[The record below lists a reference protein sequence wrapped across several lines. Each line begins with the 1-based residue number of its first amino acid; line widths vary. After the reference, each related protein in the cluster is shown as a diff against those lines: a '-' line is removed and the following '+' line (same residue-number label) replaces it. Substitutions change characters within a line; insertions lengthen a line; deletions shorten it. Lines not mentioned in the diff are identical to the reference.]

1 MTAIENT
8 KGQMPLYPIRF
19 EPIYQYRIWGGRQ
32 LADLLTAPLP
42 DNDPIGEAWVLS
54 DRDDHASIV
63 ADGPL
68 KGQTI
73 GQLMKKFPE
82 QMMGTLAG
90 KFNRFP
96 LLLKFLDAHEMLSV
110 QVHPSDMHKDF
121 IPEGEHGKTE
131 AWVVLKSGSES
142 RIYEGL
148 KSGTTAENLRQSI
161 ANGKVEDH
169 LSYFTPKRG
178 DAVFLPAGTV
188 HSLGGN
194 IVVFEV
200 QQNSDV
206 TFRLYDWNHIDAKTG
221 KPRAL
226 QIDQAIA
233 CIDFTQGEK
242 APVIPVLEEQKS
254 VMRER
259 LFQCEYFRLWRL
271 SGKLPFTVGEKD
283 IPRVL
288 VCIDG
293 EGKLKHNNTSY
304 RIRKG
309 DVWLVPAIVGSCL
322 FCPNASVSLLEI
334 SLPV

>member
-1 MTAIENT
+1 MSVIENT
-8 KGQMPLYPIRF
+8 KDQIPLYPIRF

-32 LADLLTAPLP
+32 LANLLTAPLP
-42 DNDPIGEAWVLS
+42 DNDPIGEAWMLS
-54 DRDDHASIV
+54 DRDDHASLV
-63 ADGPL
+63 GDGPL

-73 GQLMKKFPE
+73 GQLMKKFQE
-82 QMMGTLAG
+82 QMMGKLTG

-96 LLLKFLDAHEMLSV
+96 LLLKFLDAHERLSV
-110 QVHPSDMHKDF
+110 QVHPSDMQKDF

-131 AWVVLKSGSES
+131 AWVVLKSGHES

-148 KSGTTAENLRQSI
+148 KSGTTAEKLRQSI
-161 ANGKVEDH
+161 ANGTVEEH
-169 LSYFTPKRG
+169 LSYFTPKCG
-178 DAVFLPAGTV
+178 DSVFLPAGTV
-188 HSLGGN
+188 HALGGD

-221 KPRAL
+221 QPRAL

-242 APVIPVLEEQKS
+242 ASEIPVLEEQKS
-254 VMRER
+254 VLRER

-271 SGKLPFTVGEKD
+271 SGKLPFTVGEKE

-293 EGKLKHNNTSY
+293 EGKLKYNNTSY
-304 RIRKG
+304 IIRKG
-309 DVWLVPAIVGSCL
+309 DVWLLPAIVGSCL
-322 FCPNASVSLLEI
+322 FCPNATVSLLEI
-334 SLPV
+334 ALPE